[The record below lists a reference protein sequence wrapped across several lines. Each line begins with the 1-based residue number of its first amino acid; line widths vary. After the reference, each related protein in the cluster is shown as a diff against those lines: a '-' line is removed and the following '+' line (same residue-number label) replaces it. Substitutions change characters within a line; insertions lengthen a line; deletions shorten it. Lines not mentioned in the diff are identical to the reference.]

1 MKAFTTQAASALKLR
16 SAIIYA
22 GLMMLLFIPV
32 NIFAQ
37 ADSTKKEAPAAE
49 AAVAE
54 EVPSLIGPSLNF
66 ITVQKANNSIDL
78 KAAMQ
83 AKVKGTF
90 YRLSLLKVSFVLVT
104 ETGDIPLGF
113 VITDQYGKAVLNVKA
128 DSLKTNAEGKLNFK
142 AIFAGNKGMEPT
154 EEEVSIKRAHLEIT
168 PVKEDSLLTVQMKLT
183 DLGTGAETPVPET
196 TVGIFVARLINPLK
210 VGEGTTDADGAASVE
225 IPNNL
230 PGDAKGNITL
240 IARLDENEIYGNI
253 EASIVQPWG
262 LKVSDKL
269 TALPRALWS
278 PHPPLWMVITF
289 SILMAVVWGHYIV
302 IVVQLFRLRKEEPHT
317 AITTKA

>member
-1 MKAFTTQAASALKLR
+1 MKAIKTRAASTLNFR
-16 SAIIYA
+16 SVIIYA

-32 NIFAQ
+32 SMFAQ
-37 ADSTKKEAPAAE
+37 ADSTQKEAPAAE
-49 AAVAE
+49 PAAAE
-54 EVPSLIGPSLNF
+54 EESSLIGPSLDF
-66 ITVQKANNSIDL
+66 ITVQKANNTIDL

-90 YRLSLLKVSFVLVT
+90 YKLSLLKVSFVLVT

-113 VITDQYGKAVLNVKA
+113 VITDKYGKAVLNVKA
-128 DSLKTNAEGKLNFK
+128 DSLKANAEGKLNFK
-142 AIFAGNKGMEPT
+142 AVFAGNKAMDPAEG
-154 EEEVSIKRAHLEIT
+154 EVSIKRARLEIT
-168 PVKEDSLLTVQMKLT
+168 PVKEDSLLTVQVKLI

-196 TVGIFVARLINPLK
+196 ALGIFVARLINPLK

-240 IARLDENEIYGNI
+240 IARLDENEVYGNL
-253 EASIVQPWG
+253 ESSVVQPWG

-269 TALPRALWS
+269 KELPRALWS

-289 SILMAVVWGHYIV
+289 TILMVAVWGHYIV
-302 IVVQLFRLRKEEPHT
+302 IIVQLFRLRKEEPHT
-317 AITTKA
+317 AIATKN

>member
-1 MKAFTTQAASALKLR
+1 MKAIKTRAASTLDFR
-16 SAIIYA
+16 SIIIYT
-22 GLMMLLFIPV
+22 GLMMLLFIPA
-32 NIFAQ
+32 NMFAQ

-49 AAVAE
+49 TAVANDE
-54 EVPSLIGPSLNF
+54 PSLIGPSLNF
-66 ITVQKANNSIDL
+66 MTVQKANNTIDL

-90 YRLSLLKVSFVLVT
+90 YKLSLLKVSFVLVT

-113 VITDQYGKAVLNVKA
+113 VITDKYGKAVLNVKA
-128 DSLKTNAEGKLNFK
+128 DSLKTDAGGKINFK
-142 AIFAGNKGMEPT
+142 AIFAGNKGMDPAEG
-154 EEEVSIKRAHLEIT
+154 EVSIKRARLEII

-183 DLGTGAETPVPET
+183 DLSTGTETPVPET
-196 TVGIFVARLINPLK
+196 AVGIFVVRLISPLK

-225 IPNNL
+225 IPSNL
-230 PGDAKGNITL
+230 PGDAKGDITL

-253 EASIVQPWG
+253 EASVVQPWG
-262 LKVSDKL
+262 LIVSDKL
-269 TALPRALWS
+269 TDLPRALWS

-317 AITTKA
+317 VLATKL